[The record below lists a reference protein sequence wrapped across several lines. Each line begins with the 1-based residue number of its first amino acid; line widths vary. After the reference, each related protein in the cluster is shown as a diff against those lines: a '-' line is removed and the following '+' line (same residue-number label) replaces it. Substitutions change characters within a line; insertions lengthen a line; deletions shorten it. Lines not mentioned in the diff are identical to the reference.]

1 MKRSSDKDIGT
12 LFRDGTAVDRAV
24 GLAAED
30 AVRLHRR
37 HGVPLVSWRDGRVV
51 YVDPWEVPLPED
63 EGEGETATST
73 ATGA

>member
-1 MKRSSDKDIGT
+1 MKRRSDKDIGT

-24 GLAAED
+24 ANAAHD

-37 HGVPLVSWRDGRVV
+37 HGVPLGSRRDGRVV
-51 YVDPWEVPLPED
+51 HVDPWEVELPED
-63 EGEGETATST
+63 EGDGADTEA